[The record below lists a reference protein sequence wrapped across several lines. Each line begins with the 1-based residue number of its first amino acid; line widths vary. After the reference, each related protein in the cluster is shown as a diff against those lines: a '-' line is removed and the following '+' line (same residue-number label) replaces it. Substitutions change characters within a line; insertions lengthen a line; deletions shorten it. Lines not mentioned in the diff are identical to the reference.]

1 MSKIIT
7 FLTNDIYS
15 KLIINKQNITID
27 FENSF
32 IKFESQEMQTDSFD
46 VGYKV

>member
-7 FLTNDIYS
+7 FL
-15 KLIINKQNITID
+15 LIINKQNITID

-32 IKFESQEMQTDSFD
+32 INVESHQTQTDSFD

>member
-7 FLTNDIYS
+7 FL
-15 KLIINKQNITID
+15 LIINKPNINID

-32 IKFESQEMQTDSFD
+32 IKFESQETQTDSFD
-46 VGYKV
+46 VGYQV